1 MSKAVWTGTHS
12 DIYRMFITIK
22 SVSCNISI
30 DSVATYARLA
40 VCNISVSYAGNVGC
54 KFQVNMVNIPY
65 GSSCLTIAFI
75 SFERY
80 CAICRPMDVLD
91 CVKERLKY
99 IVPSIWLLSI
109 TIYFPTL
116 YFCGQN
122 QMSEG
127 DQLSCDCTYRWPSL
141 KAKNIYGVGIVVVL
155 YVMPLT
161 VASYF
166 YSSVIRR
173 LKQVNVTGD
182 KSATSQLEG
191 SHDLWTSWVRNA
203 CLKLPISLHCL
214 PQALSC

>member
-1 MSKAVWTGTHS
+1 M
-12 DIYRMFITIK
+12 
-22 SVSCNISI
+22 SI
-30 DSVATYARLA
+30 DSV
-40 VCNISVSYAGNVGC
+40 NISVPYAGNVGC

-65 GSSCLTIAFI
+65 GSSCLTIAVI

-166 YSSVIRR
+166 YSNVVRR
-173 LKQVNVTGD
+173 LKQVNVIGVP
-182 KSATSQLEG
+182 QV
-191 SHDLWTSWVRNA
+191 HDLKEVTTCEQVEFGMLVSS
-203 CLKLPISLHCL
+203 CL
-214 PQALSC
+214 